1 MEPASFRTLRIA
13 GRLAN
18 AFVLDLVKLGGD
30 RRDVTDTLLRAALIH
45 ANVAPVMRDAELQRR
60 YATLDQDVP
69 EDLRRPASVNALASS
84 LNMPFETVRRRLA
97 AMTEAGIC
105 ISTPAGVIVSGAA
118 TNAPPYRR
126 ACEVQY
132 AMLQVFYA
140 RLRTAGAVG
149 PPPPPTHALAGAEPP
164 YRLAGRVTTEYVL
177 RFTEPLRIHVP
188 DVVSGLALLELI
200 HANTE
205 GLPDDEGGGDG
216 AGPEGFVDD
225 ARRRPVTATELAAR
239 LGLPGETLRR
249 RVAQLRERGLVRSV
263 GRAGC
268 IVPSEALAR
277 PPFVQFMLDNRV
289 HLSRL
294 FACLGELGVLELW
307 DRERLATQAA

>member
-30 RRDVTDTLLRAALIH
+30 RRDVTDTLLRAALVH
-45 ANVAPVMRDAELQRR
+45 ANMATVVRDAELQRR

-69 EDLRRPASVNALASS
+69 NEVRRPVSVNALASS

-97 AMTEAGIC
+97 AMTEAGVC
-105 ISTPAGVIVSGAA
+105 IATPAGVIVSSAA

-149 PPPPPTHALAGAEPP
+149 PPPAATHRLETGDPP

-177 RFTEPLRIHVP
+177 RFTEPLRAHVP
-188 DVVSGLALLELI
+188 DVVEGLVLMELI
-200 HANTE
+200 RANTE

-216 AGPEGFVDD
+216 PEPDGFVDD
-225 ARRRPVTATELAAR
+225 ALRRPVTIPELSAR
-239 LGLPGETLRR
+239 LAVPVETMRR
-249 RVAQLRERGLVRSV
+249 RMSHLRTRGLVNSV

-277 PPFVQFMLDNRV
+277 EPFVQFMLDNRI

-294 FACLGELGVLELW
+294 FAGLGELGVLELW